1 MTIAELKQARERWQ
15 KHSQEVQNFTFVEVE
30 SAEARLKRIAR
41 LRKDYAAFV
50 EYYFPHWTTDKVTGK
65 SIPCAKFHI
74 RAANYIKDNKQGISV
89 FKWARGHAKSTHLDV
104 FIPLWLKCQQQRDIN
119 VFVLVGKSED
129 NALTLLGD
137 IQAELQHNQRYISD
151 FGQQY
156 NAGSWET
163 GKFVTLDGMAF
174 FARGRGQSPRGL
186 RYRDKRPDYIV
197 IDDLDDDELC
207 LSEQR
212 VNKMTDWVKEAL
224 YGTFGAEGG
233 RFVMVGNLIAKNSV
247 LANISKIEGVNVSQV
262 NVRDKNGNP
271 AWPEYWTEERIAE
284 RERMGYRSFQKEY
297 MNNPI
302 TEGEVFTEMYWG
314 KCPPLSKFPFLVLY
328 GDPSPS
334 NNRSSKSSLK
344 AAFLIGML
352 EGKFYVLDGRVAR
365 ATNAEFVDWFFDIN
379 KQVPDNVQVYNLIEN
394 NTLQNP
400 FYEQVIQP
408 SFFKKYQ
415 ESIRNVAAAEFI
427 QKQEKLQL
435 YNSLKAL
442 NIAPDTRKKP
452 DKFSRIEGNLEPL
465 NTQGRLILNSDKK
478 DDPHFKRLEEQFLL
492 LTPQLKAPADGADC
506 IEGGVWWLQRKT
518 ETIAEGAMKVSG
530 KRQNSKRI

>member
-15 KHSQEVQNFTFVEVE
+15 KHSQEVQSFTFVEIE
-30 SAEARLKRIAR
+30 TAEAKLKRIAK
-41 LRKDYAAFV
+41 LRKCYADFV
-50 EYYFPHWTTDKVTGK
+50 QYYFPHWTTDKVTGK
-65 SIPCAKFHI
+65 NIPCAKFHVQ
-74 RAANYIKDNKQGISV
+74 AANYIKDNKHGIAV

-104 FIPLWLKCQQQRDIN
+104 FIPLWLKCQEQRDIN

-137 IQAELQHNQRYISD
+137 IQAELQYNQRYIAD
-151 FGQQY
+151 FGTQY

-163 GKFVTLDGMAF
+163 GKFVTQDGMAF

-233 RFVMVGNLIAKNSV
+233 RFIMVGNLIAKNSV
-247 LANISKIEGVNVSQV
+247 LANISKIEGARLSQV
-262 NVRDKNGNP
+262 NVRDKNGKP
-271 AWPEYWTEERIAE
+271 SWAEYWTEERIVE
-284 RERMGYRSFQKEY
+284 REKMGYRAFQKEY

-302 TEGEVFTEMYWG
+302 TEGEVFPEMHWG
-314 KCPPLSKFPFLVLY
+314 KCPSLSKFRFLCCY

-334 NNRSSKSSLK
+334 NNRQAANSMK
-344 AAFLIGML
+344 AVFLIGML
-352 EGKFYVLDGRVAR
+352 EGKFYVIDGRVER
-365 ATNAEFVDWFFDIN
+365 ATNAEFVDWYYHLN
-379 KQVPDNVQVYNLIEN
+379 QQVPSGVQVYNVIEN
-394 NTLQNP
+394 NTLQDP
-400 FYEQVIQP
+400 FYQQV
-408 SFFKKYQ
+408 
-415 ESIRNVAAAEFI
+415 FI
-427 QKQEKLQL
+427 PMFIEKSKQGTPI
-435 YNSLKAL
+435 
-442 NIAPDTRKKP
+442 NIAPDSRKKP

-465 NTQGRLILNSDKK
+465 NTQGRLILNADKK
-478 DDPHFKRLEEQFLL
+478 DNAHFKRLEEQFLL

-518 ETIAEGAMKVSG
+518 ESIAEGAMRVSV
-530 KRQNSKRI
+530 KKSNSKRF